1 MESFLQGQV
10 DKFIFKVPK
19 DCLFHPEETW
29 VRSAAGGGEAQV
41 GVTDYLQMT
50 GGDISFVELPEPGQ
64 ILEQGKQM
72 GSLETIKAVL
82 PLLSPL
88 SGKVVKINEA
98 LLEKPELVNED
109 PYGTGW
115 MAEITPSGWEEDKK
129 ILLPAEDYFS
139 RMMEKARA
147 EMSRLKEE

>member
-1 MESFLQGQV
+1 LDDFLQGRV

-19 DCLFHPEETW
+19 NCLFHPEETW
-29 VRSAAGGGEAQV
+29 VRPASGGGEALA

-82 PLLSPL
+82 PILSPL
-88 SGKVVKINEA
+88 SGKVVKVNEA

-109 PYGTGW
+109 PYGAGW
-115 MAEITPSGWEEDKK
+115 LAEIAPNGWEEEKK
-129 ILLPAEDYFS
+129 MLLSAGDYFS

-147 EMSRLKEE
+147 ETSRLKEE